1 MKRILAFVLF
11 ASLLVGC
18 ASSSSNKV
26 NPLIKQ
32 YMSDH
37 MANPETYKPGK
48 TEVVEQGT
56 IKAENTVNWQN
67 ISSEGDIDVVILRH
81 EYSIVENNTNQPTDN
96 AFIFYMSPEEDV
108 IYYAHK
114 DKGVLLFDLD

>member
-1 MKRILAFVLF
+1 MKRILSYIVF
-11 ASLLVGC
+11 ASLLLGC
-18 ASSSSNKV
+18 SNKV
-26 NPLIKQ
+26 NPLIEQ
-32 YMSDH
+32 YMSEH

-56 IKAENTVNWQN
+56 IKAEDTVNWQN

-81 EYSIVENNTNQPTDN
+81 EYSIVDNNTNKRTDN
-96 AFIFYMSPEEDV
+96 AFYFYMSPEEDV

-114 DKGVLLFDLD
+114 DKGVLLFELD